1 MKRGILTLAL
11 GLAFGLALAAQPALA
26 QPPQALHAP
35 LPPPAGAGGV
45 AGGMGGGAQ
54 TPSQRL
60 AAALAQIG
68 MTTCAAAAQRAADF
82 LFEDGE
88 ASFTVQPLGPDANRW
103 PTVIVIEGAHAT
115 MGRTRLS
122 TLTVSPGPTCAGF
135 YEQVIWWDMPC
146 DKLRAAIFGAFGA
159 PHMLLR
165 SVQVSELN
173 PGLQLYLTPAGA
185 GCTSVKKELF
195 H

>member
-1 MKRGILTLAL
+1 VKRAALKRAL
-11 GLAFGLALAAQPALA
+11 GLAFGLALAGGPGFA
-26 QPPQALHAP
+26 QPPHAP

-45 AGGMGGGAQ
+45 AGGMGGGQAP

-60 AAALAQIG
+60 AAALSQIG
-68 MTTCAAAAQRAADF
+68 MTTCAPAAQRAANF

-88 ASFTVQPLGPDANRW
+88 ANFTVQPLGPDANRW
-103 PTVIVIEGAHAT
+103 PTVIVIEGAHQT

-146 DKLRAAIFGAFGA
+146 DKLKASIFGAFGA
-159 PHMLLR
+159 PRAILR
-165 SVQVSELN
+165 NVQVSELN
-173 PGLQLYLTPAGA
+173 AGLQLYLTPAGT

>member
-1 MKRGILTLAL
+1 VLTLAA
-11 GLAFGLALAAQPALA
+11 GPALA
-26 QPPQALHAP
+26 QRQHAP
-35 LPPPAGAGGV
+35 LPRPSGAGGV
-45 AGGMGGGAQ
+45 AGGMGAQAQ

-60 AAALAQIG
+60 AAAFAQIG
-68 MTTCAAAAQRAADF
+68 LTACAAAAQRAADF

-88 ASFTVQPLGPDANRW
+88 ANFTVQPLGPDANRW
-103 PTVIVIEGAHAT
+103 PTVVVIEGAHQT

-146 DKLRAAIFGAFGA
+146 EKLKATVFATFGA
-159 PHMLLR
+159 PRVILR
-165 SVQVSELN
+165 NVQVSELN
-173 PGLQLYLTPAGA
+173 PGLQLYLTPAGG

>member
-1 MKRGILTLAL
+1 MRAALRLAL
-11 GLAFGLALAAQPALA
+11 CAALTAGPVAAQPR
-26 QPPQALHAP
+26 PHAP
-35 LPPPAGAGGV
+35 LPPPGAGGV
-45 AGGMGGGAQ
+45 AGSMGGQVQ

-88 ASFTVQPLGPDANRW
+88 ANFTVQPLGPDANRW
-103 PTVIVIEGAHAT
+103 PTVIVIEGGHRT
-115 MGRTRLS
+115 MGATRLS

-135 YEQVIWWDMPC
+135 YEQVIWWAMPC
-146 DKLRAAIFGAFGA
+146 DKLKASVFAAFGEPRA
-159 PHMLLR
+159 LLR
-165 SVQVSELN
+165 NVYVSELN
-173 PGLQLYLTPAGA
+173 PALQLYLTPAGA

>member
-1 MKRGILTLAL
+1 MRLAL
-11 GLAFGLALAAQPALA
+11 GLALAAGPAAA
-26 QPPQALHAP
+26 QRPHAP
-35 LPPPAGAGGV
+35 SPRPAGAGGV
-45 AGGMGGGAQ
+45 AGSMGGQTQ

-68 MTTCAAAAQRAADF
+68 LTTCAAATQRAADF

-88 ASFTVQPLGPDANRW
+88 ANFTVQPLGPDANRW
-103 PTVIVIEGAHAT
+103 PTVIVIEGAHQA
-115 MGRTRLS
+115 MGTTRLS

-135 YEQVIWWDMPC
+135 YEQVIYWAMPC
-146 DKLRAAIFGAFGA
+146 DKLRASVFAAFG
-159 PHMLLR
+159 PPRVILR
-165 SVQVSELN
+165 NVQVSELN
-173 PGLQLYLTPAGA
+173 PALQLYLTPAGA

>member
-1 MKRGILTLAL
+1 MSTRL
-11 GLAFGLALAAQPALA
+11 GLGLALALALGAGSAAAQRPHASA
-26 QPPQALHAP
+26 QRP
-35 LPPPAGAGGV
+35 AGGV
-45 AGGMGGGAQ
+45 AGSMGAQ
-54 TPSQRL
+54 VQPPPQRL

-88 ASFTVQPLGPDANRW
+88 ANFTVQPLGPDANRW
-103 PTVIVIEGAHAT
+103 PTVIVIEGAHQT
-115 MGRTRLS
+115 MGKTRLS
-122 TLTVSPGPTCAGF
+122 TLTVSPGPTCSGL

-146 DKLRAAIFGAFGA
+146 DKLKTSVFAAFGA
-159 PHMLLR
+159 PHTLLR
-165 SVQVSELN
+165 NVQVSELN
-173 PGLQLYLTPAGA
+173 AGLQLYLTPAGA

>member
-1 MKRGILTLAL
+1 MFALWLAL
-11 GLAFGLALAAQPALA
+11 GLLLAAEPTLA
-26 QPPQALHAP
+26 QPRRAP
-35 LPPPAGAGGV
+35 LPRSAGAGSV
-45 AGGMGGGAQ
+45 AGGMGGGRAQ

-60 AAALAQIG
+60 AASLAQVG

-88 ASFTVQPLGPDANRW
+88 ANFTVQPLGPDANRW
-103 PTVIVIEGAHAT
+103 PTVIVIEGAHQT
-115 MGRTRLS
+115 MGKTRLS
-122 TLTVSPGPTCAGF
+122 TLTVTPGPTCSGF
-135 YEQVIWWDMPC
+135 YEQMIWWDMPC
-146 DKLRAAIFGAFGA
+146 DKLKAAIFGAFGA
-159 PHMLLR
+159 PHALLR

-173 PGLQLYLTPAGA
+173 PGLQLYLTPAGV

>member
-1 MKRGILTLAL
+1 LAI
-11 GLAFGLALAAQPALA
+11 ALAAGPAFA
-26 QPPQALHAP
+26 QRPHAP
-35 LPPPAGAGGV
+35 LPPPPGAGGV
-45 AGGMGGGAQ
+45 AGGMGSQTQ

-60 AAALAQIG
+60 AAAFAQIG
-68 MTTCAAAAQRAADF
+68 LTVCAAAALRAADF

-88 ASFTVQPLGPDANRW
+88 ANFTVQPLGPDANRW

-115 MGRTRLS
+115 MGRTRLA
-122 TLTVSPGPTCAGF
+122 TLTVSPGPTCSGF

-146 DKLRAAIFGAFGA
+146 EKLKASIFGAFG
-159 PHMLLR
+159 PPGLLLR
-165 SVQVSELN
+165 SVQVTELN
-173 PGLQLYLTPAGA
+173 PALQLYLMPAGT